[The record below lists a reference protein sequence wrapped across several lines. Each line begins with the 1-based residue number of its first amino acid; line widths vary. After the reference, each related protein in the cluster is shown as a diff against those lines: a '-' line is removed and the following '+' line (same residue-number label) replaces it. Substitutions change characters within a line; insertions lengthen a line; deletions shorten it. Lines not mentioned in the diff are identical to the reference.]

1 MKLFKLLLMAFLLM
15 VPAYLVLSQ
24 SDNNTIELKEGNTLK
39 FAAVVDEASVSSAIR
54 ELIKLDQIQTEE
66 PIYLVLYTP
75 GGSIEAGFD
84 IMRIVKGMKRKVH
97 TITIF
102 AASMGFQMV
111 QSMGDRY
118 MAEYGTL
125 MSHKPKGGFEG
136 EFPGQVDSRYSY
148 WMQRL
153 LEMDLQTVKRT
164 NGKQTLKSY
173 RDAYENEMW
182 LTPAKA
188 IELGYADKLVNV
200 RCDKSLDATYDET
213 VNTMFGPI
221 VATWSKC
228 PLITTPVA
236 VKLGGGKQ
244 PDEATKKKILEYFDA
259 KLKNVKKDY

>member
-15 VPAYLVLSQ
+15 VPAYFVLSQ
-24 SDNNTIELKEGNTLK
+24 SDNNTIELKEGNVLK
-39 FAAVVDEASVSSAIR
+39 FAAVVDEVSVSAAIR
-54 ELIKLDQIQTEE
+54 DLIKLDQIQTEE

-84 IMRIVKGMKRKVH
+84 LMRIVKGMKRKVH

-118 MAEYGTL
+118 MSEYGTL

-136 EFPGQVDSRYSY
+136 EFPGQVDSRYAY

-153 LEMDLQTVKRT
+153 LEMDLQT
-164 NGKQTLKSY
+164 
-173 RDAYENEMW
+173 
-182 LTPAKA
+182 
-188 IELGYADKLVNV
+188 GYADKLVNV

-213 VNTMFGPI
+213 VQTIFGPI

-236 VKLGGGKQ
+236 IKLGGGKL
-244 PDEATKKKILEYFDA
+244 PDEATKKKILEYFDS